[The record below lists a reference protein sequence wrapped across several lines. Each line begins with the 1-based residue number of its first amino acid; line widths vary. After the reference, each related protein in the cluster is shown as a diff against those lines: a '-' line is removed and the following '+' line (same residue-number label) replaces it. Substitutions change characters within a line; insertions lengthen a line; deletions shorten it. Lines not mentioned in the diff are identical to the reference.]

1 MKFYKYKDLIIYWN
15 IFYFHFKPG
24 ELARHGRTL
33 RIGGLSLVLF
43 QGGVGVDV
51 RLLSWLPSSL
61 ASLLHVGL
69 DVEIGEEKEE
79 QGSVEQ
85 DDVAEYLGEITLH
98 EERETGVNEESDEL
112 SEL

>member
-1 MKFYKYKDLIIYWN
+1 MITV
-15 IFYFHFKPG
+15 
-24 ELARHGRTL
+24 EVC
-33 RIGGLSLVLF
+33 LVLF
-43 QGGVGVDV
+43 EGGVRVEICLLRCLLGV
-51 RLLSWLPSSL
+51 LL

-69 DVEIGEEKEE
+69 DVEISEEKEE

-85 DDVAEYLGEITLH
+85 DDVAEYFGEITLE

>member
-1 MKFYKYKDLIIYWN
+1 MITDKVC
-15 IFYFHFKPG
+15 
-24 ELARHGRTL
+24 
-33 RIGGLSLVLF
+33 LVLF
-43 QGGVGVDV
+43 EGGVRVDIC
-51 RLLSWLPSSL
+51 LLSCLLGILL

-69 DVEIGEEKEE
+69 DVEISEEKEE

-85 DDVAEYLGEITLH
+85 DDVAEYFGEITLE